1 MKIMIGAGGSGG
13 HVFPALETAKVLA
26 SQGHEVVFLTTHGL
40 AFDLVRRH
48 HFQAWVIAS
57 VRMKLTSFF
66 NAIREGFQMV
76 YAIYQA
82 WVLMQDIDPDVVVG
96 FGGYGAFPVIV
107 AAIMRRKPTLIHDQ
121 NVVPSWSNRVL
132 KNFVN
137 KIAISFTKS
146 EDYFRSSKT
155 VLTGCPCRD
164 TPPAKS
170 RTEIFQQFQL
180 SPQRKTIFVLGGSQG
195 SRKINA
201 AFSCAVELLSEK
213 IMFQFI
219 HVCGHADYKDLQ
231 LRYRSLKIPYQL
243 FDFLDDVQSAY
254 AIADLVVARSGA
266 ATVCEILSFQKPAIL
281 IPYPLVRVHQKENA
295 EIVCEQ
301 GLATM
306 ISDEMCTV
314 QSLSDEITRRL
325 KQHPSKDVPAKDPG
339 LHTVK
344 PALRIAEE
352 IASLL

>member
-13 HVFPALETAKVLA
+13 HVFPALETAKVLVD
-26 SQGHEVVFLTTHGL
+26 QGHEVVFLTTQGL

-57 VRMKLTSFF
+57 VRMKLVS
-66 NAIREGFQMV
+66 ALSALKEGFQMV

-82 WVLMQDIDPDVVVG
+82 CVLIQDIGPDVVVG
-96 FGGYGAFPVIV
+96 FGGYGAFPVVV
-107 AAIMRRKPTLIHDQ
+107 AAIIKRKPTLIHDQ

-137 KIAISFTKS
+137 KIAISFKKS
-146 EDYFRSSKT
+146 EDHFRSSKT

-170 RTEIFQQFQL
+170 RMEIYQQFQL
-180 SPQRKTIFVLGGSQG
+180 SPQRQTIFVLGGSQG
-195 SRKINA
+195 SRKINV
-201 AFSCAVELLSEK
+201 AFSRAVELLNEK

-219 HVCGHADYKDLQ
+219 HVCGHADHQDLQ
-231 LRYRSLKIPYQL
+231 LRYRSPKIPYQL

-254 AIADLVVARSGA
+254 TIADLVVARSGA
-266 ATVCEILSFQKPAIL
+266 ATVCEVLSFQKSAIL

-295 EIVCEQ
+295 EIACEQ

-306 ISDEMCTV
+306 ITDEMCTA
-314 QSLSDEITRRL
+314 QSLADEIIRRL
-325 KQHPSKDVPAKDPG
+325 KQHPSEDILARDSG
-339 LHTVK
+339 LYTVK

-352 IASLL
+352 IVSLL